1 MRYSNTELQN
11 LFDIQKNAKYQAKS
25 RFKIILPAISV
36 LGYNLVRIIAGY
48 ASPMSVVMPSKI
60 LASII
65 LALAPKILGNSAP
78 SVLTDYQILENKG
91 LDFGVLPIGI
101 QVYNFI
107 SKSI

>member
-1 MRYSNTELQN
+1 
-11 LFDIQKNAKYQAKS
+11 
-25 RFKIILPAISV
+25 
-36 LGYNLVRIIAGY
+36 
-48 ASPMSVVMPSKI
+48 MSVVMPSKI

-101 QVYNFI
+101 QVYNVI